1 MKEDYLSTARKR
13 TDPILIEA
21 LARMS
26 SINTEKAN
34 QYRILLSRINSEAK
48 APTKMLKI
56 VRDFIRE
63 EHDFSSEFQNALLK
77 PIFTAIEEDR
87 FAPALAKEADDLS
100 SDDATLEETTSEGVS
115 NDSISE
121 DDLQYYTIFIK

>member
-63 EHDFSSEFQNALLK
+63 EQDFSLKFQNALLK
-77 PIFTAIEEDR
+77 PIFTAIEEENESLKSKFEKDYAINHLKME
-87 FAPALAKEADDLS
+87 F
-100 SDDATLEETTSEGVS
+100 
-115 NDSISE
+115 
-121 DDLQYYTIFIK
+121 LQVKLDQERN